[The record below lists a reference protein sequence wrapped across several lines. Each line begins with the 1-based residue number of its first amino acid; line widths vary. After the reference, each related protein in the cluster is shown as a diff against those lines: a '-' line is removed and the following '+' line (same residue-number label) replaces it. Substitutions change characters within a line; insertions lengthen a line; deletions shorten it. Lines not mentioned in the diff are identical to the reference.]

1 MEMMEDT
8 RNSAN
13 VDGVIGEV
21 LAGLASEP
29 GRANPYPFYER
40 LRPFGP
46 YVTAADGSVIVSGY
60 RAVSAL
66 LKDHRLGKA
75 PERRLTAEG
84 YPDWRE
90 RPSLRLMYTSLLM
103 LNPPAHTRQRQLV
116 SAAFTPRRVE
126 GLRPAVERIVADL
139 LDALDQRETTDFIAA
154 FAFPLPVA
162 VIGELL
168 GIPASDWP
176 TFQTLSR
183 NWVAVLEDLTPTVV
197 DRADLAAA
205 AISDYLADLARIR
218 ASQPRDDMVSAMA
231 QAADGDRLTGEEVV
245 TMAALMLVAGFET
258 TTGLLSNGLL
268 ALLDHPS
275 QAARLRDEPG
285 LAMSATEELLR
296 YDAPIQLM
304 LSRVATEDMEVA
316 GMTLRAGQR
325 VTSLLGAANRDPA
338 VFTRPDELIVDRH
351 EEPAVSFG
359 GGIHYCLGAAL
370 ARLEGQ
376 AAFPALLTRFP
387 RIALAGRPVPRAG
400 IGFHGHIALP
410 VSTR

>member
-1 MEMMEDT
+1 MEAMENN
-8 RNSAN
+8 RPAAH

-21 LAGLASEP
+21 LAGIASES

-46 YVTAADGSVIVSGY
+46 YVTASDGSVIVHGY
-60 RAVSAL
+60 RAVSAF

-75 PERRLTAEG
+75 PERRLAGEG

-90 RPSLRLMYTSLLM
+90 RPSLRLMYSSLLM
-103 LNPPAHTRQRQLV
+103 LNPPAHTRLRRLV

-126 GLRPAVERIVADL
+126 GLRPAVDRIVTDL
-139 LDALDQRETTDFIAA
+139 LDALGKQQATDFIAA

-168 GIPASDWP
+168 GVPASDWP
-176 TFQTLSR
+176 MFQALSR
-183 NWVAVLEDLTPTVV
+183 DWVAVLEDLSPAAVE
-197 DRADLAAA
+197 RADVAAT
-205 AISDYLADLARIR
+205 AIGGYLADLAQIR
-218 ASQPRDDMVSAMA
+218 ARQPRDDLISAMT
-231 QAADGDRLTGEEVV
+231 QAAGGDKLTAEEVV

-268 ALLDHPS
+268 ALLGHPI
-275 QAARLRDEPG
+275 QAARLREEPG
-285 LAMSATEELLR
+285 LAVPATEELLR
-296 YDAPIQLM
+296 YDAPVQLL
-304 LSRVATEDMEVA
+304 LSRVATENMEVA
-316 GMTLRAGQR
+316 GMALEAGQR

-338 VFTRPDELIVDRH
+338 VFSRPDELILDRR

-359 GGIHYCLGAAL
+359 GGIHYCVGASL

-376 AAFPALLTRFP
+376 VAFPALLSRFP
-387 RIALAGRPVPRAG
+387 QIALAGQPAPRMG
-400 IGFHGHIALP
+400 ISFLGHVTMP
-410 VSTR
+410 VSAR